1 MDKSVAVSRGWELFG
16 QLWRSIIVGAIS
28 AGVDY
33 SILFL
38 LSSVTHIAKGNGII
52 PLNMISFTAGTV
64 TAYLLNKN
72 WSFADKL
79 SYGHGRKFSL
89 FVCVS
94 IIGVIINTAI
104 VRVIST
110 EVSPLW
116 GLTPTAWLIA
126 SKIMASAFSFS
137 WNFSGYKWI
146 VFKK

>member
-1 MDKSVAVSRGWELFG
+1 MGLSRGWEMFG
-16 QLWRSIIVGAIS
+16 QLWRATIVGFIS

-38 LSSVTHIAKGNGII
+38 LSTITHIAKGNGII

-64 TAYLLNKN
+64 TAYYLNKN
-72 WSFADKL
+72 WSFADNVRF
-79 SYGHGRKFSL
+79 GHGKKFTL
-89 FVCVS
+89 FLTVS
-94 IIGVIINTAI
+94 IVGVIINTAI

-110 EVSPLW
+110 NVSPLW
-116 GLTPTAWLIA
+116 GLAPTAWLIA
-126 SKIMASAFSFS
+126 SKLMASAFSFS